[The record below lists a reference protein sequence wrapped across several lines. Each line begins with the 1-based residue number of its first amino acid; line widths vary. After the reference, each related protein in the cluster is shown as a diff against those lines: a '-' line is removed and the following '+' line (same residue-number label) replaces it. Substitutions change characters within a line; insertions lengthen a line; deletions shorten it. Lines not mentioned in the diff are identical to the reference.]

1 MDEKTREAP
10 EGRKKASPYAG
21 SHWSAQY
28 QSLPSQGRWLGAAG
42 TERSCRK
49 ETTSQSPSVTA
60 PLKGEPRP
68 YKVQRKE
75 RRPTRKKVQP
85 NRSRLHLL
93 FIAIVLR
100 QLAANLIPTVS
111 GGAYQD
117 ARKVSIEWNA
127 RLKHRR
133 SPEFRCRMH
142 QTVTQRPFSP
152 PSFPARRKRRGRRRR
167 VRNDHDGTS
176 RRKRRLLSSVLV
188 SSFPNRKLNLRFGS
202 FPADLRQPLSLG
214 FAEPAPLPGEPWDGV
229 SLPERRWCG

>member
-1 MDEKTREAP
+1 MHP
-10 EGRKKASPYAG
+10 VGAG
-21 SHWSAQY
+21 LCSY
-28 QSLPSQGRWLGAAG
+28 NLP
-42 TERSCRK
+42 
-49 ETTSQSPSVTA
+49 
-60 PLKGEPRP
+60 
-68 YKVQRKE
+68 
-75 RRPTRKKVQP
+75 RKKVTSIWISNVP
-85 NRSRLHLL
+85 SIDGRYSTATGCK
-93 FIAIVLR
+93 FGT
-100 QLAANLIPTVS
+100 PVS

-188 SSFPNRKLNLRFGS
+188 SSFPNRKLNLRFGFS
-202 FPADLRQPLSLG
+202 YANLIQPLSLG
-214 FAEPAPLPGEPWDGV
+214 CAEPAPLEGEPRVPHRRKYSELGDNLSV
-229 SLPERRWCG
+229 SLTADSSPGRGALGVVRGFLLQYLPHRSGRKKRLFGSGGR